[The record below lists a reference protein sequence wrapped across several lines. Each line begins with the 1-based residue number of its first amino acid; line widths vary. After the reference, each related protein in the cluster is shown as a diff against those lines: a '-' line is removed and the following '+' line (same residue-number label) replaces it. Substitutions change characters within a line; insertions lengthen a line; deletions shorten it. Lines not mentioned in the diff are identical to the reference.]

1 MVEHCFLICLQK
13 LGPHRRAQVP
23 FGKDRRALE
32 PDDVA
37 AF

>member
-1 MVEHCFLICLQK
+1 MVEHRFLIRLEK

-23 FGKDRRALE
+23 FGEDRRALE